1 MNPPSYFNS
10 VAAETGGLWEKLR
23 DPVLAGPW
31 RQLFAQVQSP
41 RHVLSELL
49 QNADDAG
56 AKSASVRVLN
66 NEFIFEHDGEDFIE
80 EQFKSLCRF
89 GYSNKRNLHTIGF
102 RGVGFKSTFSLGE
115 RVRIQT
121 PTLDTYFDRER
132 FTLPVWSNN
141 AAGTP
146 RTRISVRFSDKM
158 REQQLRM
165 NLEEWAASPVSLL
178 FFRSLLELT
187 IETHRVRKE
196 VVSPGPIQ
204 GSLRIRLTGA
214 KTSELLLISSSPE
227 SFPADVVN
235 EIRQERN
242 AEDLHLPPCSV
253 ELVLGLDG
261 NQRLFVVLPAGTD
274 VVLPFSINAP
284 FIQDPARMR
293 IKEPE
298 VSPCNRWLLERAGRL
313 AGMAMIEWLNKEQLT
328 HADRA
333 NAYELLR
340 SPVINSAD
348 LTGSATKRVVDA
360 MVSVVKDKPLILTTE
375 DQLARIRES
384 TALPL
389 DLHQVWDA
397 DELKMVFAT
406 TAKSLVSP
414 EVKGPARQI
423 LLDHGWVAAVSQ
435 DSAIQALGTQQIPK
449 PPTWARLQLL
459 WNWVHNWA
467 QGSTMWGGWNVVRCP
482 ALRIVPVEGESSLQP
497 AKDVVRV
504 SSRGQQLSE
513 DDWNFISGFSLAIDR
528 DWIAHLAA
536 LKSKGKEGEKH
547 PSLDLLI
554 ILRLAEP
561 SQVDRIAEQAS
572 RRLMA
577 RNPIPMADCVRIAQ
591 IYASLD
597 ATVPDEFLYAT
608 EDLHLR
614 AVGSSDLVADPSHAV
629 EAILPEE
636 WAKQHLLNPNYWA
649 EFKSCTRDRWESWV
663 LSPKSKLHRF
673 VPIVV
678 LKTKLRGRHVLEQF
692 IAAREGNRPTEY
704 RYKSNDFVVGDW
716 HFPSSVVL
724 FIEQQ
729 VKQKPQVWASLVRG
743 LLIDTHAAW
752 EAALTVTVQQESS
765 TTNTI
770 STLSCGRMIPSWL
783 IQLRTVACL
792 KDTHGNLC
800 TPAEL
805 LLRTPD
811 TESLLGIEPFV
822 EPELDITHQQKKLLR
837 LLGVRDNAASWERV
851 VNRLRTLTKAKEPIH
866 LLAHLLRL
874 YEALD
879 RIVIRCS
886 AENLAGLRA
895 VFAGEALILGENIEW
910 HASGEL
916 SLHAEPEDDYPVVH
930 SAAQG
935 LALWLRLGVPERPA
949 LEKSLDWLKTLTPG
963 TRLDGVSYK
972 RATSALKRGGRRV
985 WDEVGHW
992 LSLDRTWEAV
1002 STLKYR
1008 VSMGHLTRW
1017 ENLAGPTKR
1026 AAADLRM
1033 LLGEVAEDV
1042 PFTVAG
1048 PLADAVTMQVTGV
1061 QTVAGRPRRMDWL
1074 QPLAHGLC
1082 RVKLRDE
1089 AATAKVRE
1097 IARRM
1102 LNTRWHTVRCL
1113 EVTPYI
1119 EGAPAGEPLMPKVLW
1134 ADTTLY
1140 LLDVATVRLMR
1151 EMKEELARPFGMAEI
1166 MEAVSDCIDR
1176 DAEFV
1181 SEYLAAHF
1189 ELDAQAELAPAVE
1202 EADGEAK
1209 KVGADQGEIGSAL
1222 REAGGETPNQGEA
1235 CLSDEATT
1243 SDQDQL
1249 PPVEGKADSAVV
1261 QPDMPAKTRPLSFM
1275 DRYAKSRGFRWHE
1288 AERCYAHASGA
1299 WIEKGDSPF
1308 NWQECLNSSDLV
1320 KRLFVAEHS
1329 LADGVEIPYELWRL
1343 MEINP
1348 DSITLVLCA
1357 EDGEPT
1363 EWSAADLQQLKV
1375 DGQVQVFQ
1383 SRFILRE
1390 TNFGVGSA

>member
-1 MNPPSYFNS
+1 MKPPSYFNN
-10 VAAETGGLWEKLR
+10 VAAETGSLWEKLR

-66 NEFIFEHDGEDFIE
+66 NEFLFEHDGDDFIE

-132 FTLPVWSNN
+132 FTLPVWSDN

-146 RTRISVRFSDKM
+146 CTRISVRFGDKM

-165 NLEEWAASPVSLL
+165 NLEEWATSPVSLL
-178 FFRSLLELT
+178 FFKSLQELT

-196 VVSPGPIQ
+196 VVSSGPIQ

-214 KTSELLLISSSPE
+214 KASELLLISSSLE

-261 NQRLFVVLPAGTD
+261 SQRLFVVLPAGTD
-274 VVLPFSINAP
+274 VALPYSINAP

-340 SPVINSAD
+340 PPVINSAD
-348 LTGSATKRVVDA
+348 LTSSATKRVVDA
-360 MVSVVKDKPLILTTE
+360 MVSVVKDNPLILTTE
-375 DQLARIRES
+375 DQLAPIRES

-389 DLHQVWDA
+389 ELHEVWDA
-397 DELKMVFAT
+397 NELKTVFAT
-406 TAKSLVSP
+406 TAKSLLSP
-414 EVKGPARQI
+414 EVKRPARQT
-423 LLDHGWVAAVSQ
+423 LLEHGWIATVSP
-435 DSAIQALGTQQIPK
+435 DSAIQALGAQQIPK
-449 PPTWARLQLL
+449 PTTWARLQLL
-459 WNWVHNWA
+459 WSWVQDWA
-467 QGSTMWGGWNVVRCP
+467 QGNFSWADWNGERRR
-482 ALRIVPVEGESSLQP
+482 ALRIVPVEGQSWLQS

-528 DWIAHLAA
+528 DWIAHLAS
-536 LKSKGKEGEKH
+536 LKSKGKEGEKYA
-547 PSLDLLI
+547 SLELLV
-554 ILRLAEP
+554 ILGLAEP
-561 SQVDRIAEQAS
+561 SQVDRIAGQAS

-577 RNPIPMADCVRIAQ
+577 QGTIPMADCVRIAQ
-591 IYASLD
+591 IFASLD
-597 ATVPDEFLYAT
+597 ATVPNDFLYAT

-614 AVGSSDLVADPSHAV
+614 EVGSSDLVADPSNAV
-629 EAILPEE
+629 DAILPEE

-649 EFKSCTRDRWESWV
+649 EFKSCTRDRWETWV
-663 LSPKSKLHRF
+663 VSPKSKLHRF
-673 VPIVV
+673 VPIVIV
-678 LKTKLRGRHVLEQF
+678 RKKIRGRSTLEEF
-692 IAAREGNRPTEY
+692 VAAREGVKPNEY
-704 RYKSNDFVVGDW
+704 RYKSSDFVIEDR
-716 HFPSSVVL
+716 HFPSEVVQFL
-724 FIEQQ
+724 EQQ
-729 VKQKPQVWASLVRG
+729 VIQKPQVWALLVRG
-743 LLIDTHAAW
+743 LLSDFNAAW
-752 EAALTVTVQQESS
+752 EGALTVTVQQESS
-765 TTNTI
+765 TTHST
-770 STLSCGRMIPSWL
+770 STLSCGRIIPAWI
-783 IQLRTVACL
+783 IQLRSVACL
-792 KDTHGNLC
+792 RDVHGKLRI
-800 TPAEL
+800 PSEL
-805 LLRTPD
+805 LLRTPE

-822 EPELDITHQQKKLLR
+822 EPELDVTLHQKKLLR
-837 LLGVRDNAASWERV
+837 MLGVRDSATSWEKIV
-851 VNRLRTLTKAKEPIH
+851 DRLRALTKAKDPIR
-866 LLAHLLRL
+866 LLADLLRL

-916 SLHAEPEDDYPVVH
+916 SLHAEPEDDSPVVH

-935 LALWLRLGVPERPA
+935 LALWLRVGVPERPA

-963 TRLDGVSYK
+963 TRLDGVAYK

-1008 VSMGHLTRW
+1008 VSIGHLTRW
-1017 ENLAGPTKR
+1017 ENLAVPAKR

-1033 LLGEVAEDV
+1033 LLGEVAEDA
-1042 PFTVAG
+1042 PFTLTR
-1048 PLADAVTMQVTGV
+1048 PLAEAVTMQVTGV
-1061 QTVAGRPRRMDWL
+1061 QTIAGRPRRMEWL

-1082 RVKLRDE
+1082 QVKLRDE

-1097 IARRM
+1097 TARRM
-1102 LNTRWHTVRCL
+1102 LNTRWHTVRRL

-1134 ADTTLY
+1134 TDTTLY
-1140 LLDVATVRLMR
+1140 LADVATVRLMR
-1151 EMKEELARPFGMAEI
+1151 EMKEELARPFGMSEI
-1166 MEAVSDCIDR
+1166 LEAVSDCIDR
-1176 DAEFV
+1176 DGEFV
-1181 SEYLAAHF
+1181 REYLATHF
-1189 ELDAQAELAPAVE
+1189 ELEAEAELVPDVE
-1202 EADGEAK
+1202 KADGEAK
-1209 KVGADQGEIGSAL
+1209 NRTSDEGEIESAFG
-1222 REAGGETPNQGEA
+1222 EARGETLHQEKVNIT
-1235 CLSDEATT
+1235 DETEVG
-1243 SDQDQL
+1243 DQDKL
-1249 PPVEGKADSAVV
+1249 PPGEGDNAVA
-1261 QPDMPAKTRPLSFM
+1261 QPDTLPKTKQPSFM
-1275 DRYAKSRGFRWHE
+1275 DRYANSRGFRWHE
-1288 AERCYAHASGA
+1288 AERCYVHANGA
-1299 WIEKGDSPF
+1299 CIEKGDSPF
-1308 NWQECLNSSDLV
+1308 NWQERLNSSDLV
-1320 KRLFVAEHS
+1320 KRLFVTDHS

-1348 DSITLVLCA
+1348 DSITLVLGA
-1357 EDGEPT
+1357 EDGEPI
-1363 EWSAADLQQLKV
+1363 EWSAADLQQLKLN
-1375 DGQVQVFQ
+1375 GQVQVFQ

-1390 TNFGVGSA
+1390 TSFGVGSA